1 MGGTF
6 LIPNDEATPFG
17 RRYILHNPL
26 GAGSMG
32 AVYRTTDR
40 LTGQQVALKRVLT
53 NAEDLQFSGSV
64 DRNESR
70 KALIEEFKTL
80 SSLRHP
86 HIITVR
92 DYGFD
97 IEGYPFFTMD
107 LLETPRTILG
117 AGWSHPLAIQVSLLV
132 QVLQAIGYLHRHGI
146 LHRDLK
152 PGNVLV
158 TRDQQ
163 VRVVDF
169 GLAAPREKAEG
180 AAGTLAYMAPEILN
194 GDPIT
199 TATDLWAVGV
209 MAYQLMVGTHPFDTS
224 SNVTLLYDIINR
236 EPNFAVLNDVFADDA
251 AHSAAD
257 KNPRPAKTMWET
269 RVQPPMPG
277 TIQLTQLPEV
287 PIEKTPVDE
296 GTGEGL
302 DDLKEIV
309 DLPTDAQ
316 HADHFKTTILQ
327 GLPPPPKRD
336 KAASDGKKLSTM
348 EFQQV
353 TITSALANVLAKL
366 LHKEGAQRYQD
377 AFTVIRDLCASVGL
391 PIEIETAATRESF
404 LQSAPFLGRD
414 TEIKQLSEALD
425 DAAAGHGSAW
435 LVAGESG
442 VGKSRLLMELRTQAL
457 VKGIQVVRGQQV
469 VTGGAL
475 FQVWRTVLRWTAL
488 LTDLTELEA
497 GILMPFVPDIALILG
512 RPVEPA
518 PELDPAGTQQR
529 LLATIVGIF
538 RRQSAP
544 LLLILE
550 DMQWAGDES
559 LAVLQQ
565 VMQVIDILPMM
576 VVATY
581 RADERPDLASRLP
594 DMHLLELGRFPAEDI
609 TRLAVAILGEVGK
622 HENIVQLLKRET
634 EGNAFFLVE
643 VIRALAEEAGQ
654 LGNIR
659 PDHLPTT
666 IVAGGIEQ
674 IIRRRVEKVPEWA
687 RGLLKMAAVAGRRI
701 HPDVL
706 HVAEPTVDID
716 RWLLVCAEASV
727 IEVQD
732 ERWQFSH
739 DKVREWLVKN
749 LTPEEQPELHRKI
762 AVAMEQVYSD
772 PSQHAASLA
781 NHWHGAGDP
790 RKEREYVIIAGE
802 KALAVSN
809 FLQARDYFKRA
820 LTLNEMMTDSE
831 NLRMQSALNIRLGQ
845 VHWGLSEFAEARE
858 QFNYALEMAQVFN
871 HRRGIMDALRHLSN
885 VELDEGNYTSAR
897 QHLYASLTLALELQD
912 LAALA
917 HIYNVLGEAA
927 RIEGEVDEARQHY
940 ETSLRHG
947 TAANDQA
954 AISRATNNLG
964 FLALKVEDYAE
975 ARRQFEASLTIDR
988 ILGDRKSV
996 GRGLNNLAYVLDELG
1011 EYPEAKQTMLE
1022 GLAVAQDVGDRA
1034 GASILLDNL
1043 GAVSTNLGEFKD
1055 AARYLREAFKL
1066 ATAINYVPIVLDVPV
1081 ETARLLLTLGQD
1093 LHEAV
1098 ELLGMAINHPASI
1111 EDIRYQV
1118 EPLLEDLRPLL
1129 PTEDVDTIVA
1139 QADASQLAG
1148 LLNRV
1153 LLDLG

>member
-97 IEGYPFFTMD
+97 AEGYPFFTMD
-107 LLETPRTILG
+107 LLETPKTILG
-117 AGWSHPLAIQVSLLV
+117 AGWSHPLAVQVTLLV
-132 QVLQAIGYLHRHGI
+132 QILQAIGYLHRHGI

-169 GLAAPREKAEG
+169 GLAVPRDKADG
-180 AAGTLAYMAPEILN
+180 AAGTLAYMAPEVLN

-209 MAYQLMVGTHPFDTS
+209 MAYQLMVGSHPFDTS
-224 SNVTLLYDIINR
+224 TNVTLLYDIINR
-236 EPNFAVLNDVFADDA
+236 EPNLAVLNDLFADDVA
-251 AHSAAD
+251 NTASKDA
-257 KNPRPAKTMWET
+257 PRPAAAAMLESL
-269 RVQPPMPG
+269 VELPG
-277 TIQLTQLPEV
+277 TIRLTA
-287 PIEKTPVDE
+287 IEATPADE
-296 GTGEGL
+296 GTGPDIHEV
-302 DDLKEIV
+302 V
-309 DLPTDAQ
+309 DLPTDGHPGDQ
-316 HADHFKTTILQ
+316 LKTTILK

-336 KAASDGKKLSTM
+336 KPAPDGKKLSTM

-366 LHKEGAQRYQD
+366 LHKDGSQRYQD
-377 AFTVIRDLCASVGL
+377 AFTVIRDLSASVGL
-391 PIEIETAATRESF
+391 PVEIETAATRESF

-414 TEIKQLSEALD
+414 VEFKQLTEALD
-425 DAAAGHGSAW
+425 DAAAGNGSAW

-442 VGKSRLLMELRTQAL
+442 VGKSRLLNELRTQAL

-475 FQVWRTVLRWTAL
+475 FQVWRTVLRWLAL
-488 LTDLTELEA
+488 LTDLTDLEA
-497 GILMPFVPDIALILG
+497 GILMPFVPDIALIMG
-512 RPVEPA
+512 RPIESA

-529 LLATIVGIF
+529 LLATIAGIF

-544 LLLILE
+544 MLLILE

-565 VMQVIDILPMM
+565 VIQMVDILPMM

-581 RADERPDLASRLP
+581 RADERPDLASRLSE
-594 DMHLLELGRFPAEDI
+594 MHLLELKRFPPQDI
-609 TRLAVAILGEVGK
+609 TRMAVAILGEVGQ
-622 HENIVQLLKRET
+622 HEKIVQLLKRET

-654 LGNIR
+654 LDNIR

-674 IIRRRVEKVPEWA
+674 IIRRRFEKVPAWA
-687 RGLLKMAAVAGRRI
+687 RELLKLAAVAGRRI
-701 HPDVL
+701 HPEVL
-706 HVAEPTVDID
+706 HAVEPTMDID
-716 RWLLVCAEASV
+716 RWLLACAEASV
-727 IEVQD
+727 IEVLD

-749 LTPEEQPELHRKI
+749 LTADEQPLLHRRI
-762 AVAMEQVYSD
+762 ALAMEQIYPD

-781 NHWHGAGDP
+781 NHWRNAGEP
-790 RKEREYVIIAGE
+790 RKERHYVIIAGE

-809 FLQARDYFKRA
+809 FLAARDYFMRA
-820 LTLNEMMTDSE
+820 LDLNALMSDSE
-831 NLRMQSALNIRLGQ
+831 NLRLQSSLNTRLGQ
-845 VHWGLSEFAEARE
+845 VHWGLSEFAEARK
-858 QFNYALEMAQVFN
+858 QFSFALELARTFD

-885 VELDEGNYTSAR
+885 VELDEGNYADAQ
-897 QHLYASLTLALELQD
+897 QHLQASLKLATDLQD
-912 LAALA
+912 LNALA
-917 HIYNVLGEAA
+917 HIYNLLGEAA
-927 RIEGEVDEARQHY
+927 RVEGELDAAREHY
-940 ETSLRHG
+940 MTSLQYG
-947 TAANDQA
+947 IKANDQV

-964 FLALKVEDYAE
+964 FLALKVEDYVE
-975 ARRQFEASLTIDR
+975 ARRQFEASLAIDR
-988 ILGDRKSV
+988 IVGDRKSV

-1011 EYPEAKQTMLE
+1011 EYQEAKQTMLE
-1022 GLAVAQDVGDRA
+1022 GLAVVQAVGDRS

-1043 GAVSTNLGEFKD
+1043 GAVSTNLGDYQD

-1066 ATAINYVPIVLDVPV
+1066 ATDINYVPIILDAPV
-1081 ETARLLLTLGQD
+1081 ETARLLLTLGD
-1093 LHEAV
+1093 NLHEAV
-1098 ELLGMAINHPASI
+1098 ELLGMAINHPASN
-1111 EDIRYQV
+1111 EDIRFQA
-1118 EPLLEDLRPLL
+1118 EPLLEELRPLL
-1129 PTEDVDTIVA
+1129 PTENVDALVA
-1139 QADASQLAG
+1139 HADANQLAG

-1153 LLDLG
+1153 LLDLLAGG